1 MEPFTEKIIFAVAG
15 MVLIPLVV
23 AEFRWRARMM
33 SRLHE
38 TEAFI
43 SFLKAYLL
51 KNAVLEFHSPNP
63 EHKEADRAIER
74 LVEGKELSAEEIKTM
89 ARRIENEATAA
100 EDTKRRLQAQ
110 TALVLMDEFME
121 AVTGHKYTA
130 FSEFE

>member
-1 MEPFTEKIIFAVAG
+1 MEPFTEKIVFAAIG
-15 MVLIPLVV
+15 MVLIPLIV
-23 AEFRWRARMM
+23 AEFRWRNRTTD
-33 SRLHE
+33 RLVK
-38 TEAFI
+38 TEEFI
-43 SFLKAYLL
+43 GFLKAYLL

-89 ARRIENEATAA
+89 ARRIEREATGA

-130 FSEFE
+130 FSEYE